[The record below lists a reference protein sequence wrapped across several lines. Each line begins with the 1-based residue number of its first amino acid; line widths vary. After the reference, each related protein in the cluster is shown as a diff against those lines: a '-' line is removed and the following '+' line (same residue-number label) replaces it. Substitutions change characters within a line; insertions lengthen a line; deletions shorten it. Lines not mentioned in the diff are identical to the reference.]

1 MSYGTD
7 SGRQPHLIRDPI
19 SVGEHLRLSMRRPI
33 LALAIA
39 LVGMLVSA
47 GVASANVTVEHHRDG
62 TVFTAGAPSAHASAW
77 HWGHIHEVGRPS
89 RKKLQTAIEDIQDFG
104 ITVGVVGLLFA
115 IPTDGVSLVIVNGFA
130 ALGSQVVVNALQ
142 RARSKSRR
150 NPPLRIDAGLWC
162 YHVPAAPD
170 PCRPRVQI
178 RARQ

>member
-1 MSYGTD
+1 MELIC
-7 SGRQPHLIRDPI
+7 GRQPDMI
-19 SVGEHLRLSMRRPI
+19 SGQSLASTSRPMRRLI

-39 LVGMLVSA
+39 FVGMLVSA

-62 TVFTAGAPSAHASAW
+62 STVFTAGAPRAHASAG
-77 HWGHIHEVGRPS
+77 HWGHIHIVGRPR

-104 ITVGVVGLLFA
+104 IAAGAVGLLFA
-115 IPTDGVSLVIVNGFA
+115 IPSDGVSIVIVNGFA

-162 YHVPAAPD
+162 YHIPFAPD